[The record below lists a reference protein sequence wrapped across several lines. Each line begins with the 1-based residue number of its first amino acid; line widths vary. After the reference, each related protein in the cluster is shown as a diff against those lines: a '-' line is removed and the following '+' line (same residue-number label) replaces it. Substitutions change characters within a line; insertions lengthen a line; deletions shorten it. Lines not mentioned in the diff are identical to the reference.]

1 MTKTDQFILSELQTD
16 ALPDSYTLDQ
26 VRQLVKAALEYSTDK
41 QSDVDEERIRNLRAA
56 LLKIENTTTDTIAGL
71 TARNARIQDD
81 D

>member
-1 MTKTDQFILSELQTD
+1 MTKTDRFILNELQTD

-56 LLKIENTTTDTIAGL
+56 LHKIEDTTTDTIAGL